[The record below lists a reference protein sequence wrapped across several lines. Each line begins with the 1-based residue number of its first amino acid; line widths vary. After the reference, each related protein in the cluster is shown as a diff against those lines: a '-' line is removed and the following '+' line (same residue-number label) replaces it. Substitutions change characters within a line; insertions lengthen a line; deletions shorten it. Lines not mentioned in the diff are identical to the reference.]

1 MMNQNLQIIVRI
13 AWRNLWRNRRRT
25 AIMLVAISLGVWAM
39 IFMGAF
45 MRGMVDGMLVD
56 GLNSLPGHI
65 QIHHPDYVD
74 DPNIE
79 NSLPEPT
86 KELRSVLDSDSVTA
100 WSARVRVPAM
110 ITSERES
117 RGVVLLGI
125 DPQYEPQLGFGNSQ
139 IQRGRFVADSEE
151 QGIVLG
157 AKLLETLETDLGK
170 RVVLMSQD
178 PDNNV
183 ADRGFKIVGVFKS
196 SVISDEEMFVFTG
209 KDTAQSML
217 NIPGLVSEIA
227 VNGQDARN
235 VDALLQQIQA
245 HDSPQQST
253 LPWYELN
260 SYLGLMAKVMDGF
273 VLVFMIIIFLALSFG
288 LVNTLMMA
296 VFERVREIGLMQALG
311 MKPTTILYQV
321 MCETLILLGLGLV
334 IGNLTALATILPLM
348 DGIDLSSVAQG
359 LQMAGMST
367 VLTPSLTTL
376 DFILASSVVIV
387 LGLLAGFIPAW
398 KASRYRPVEALAK
411 T

>member
-1 MMNQNLQIIVRI
+1 MTHQNLKIIVRI

-25 AIMLVAISLGVWAM
+25 TIMLVAISLGVWAM
-39 IFMGAF
+39 IFMSAF
-45 MRGMVDGMLVD
+45 MRGMVNGMLVD

-79 NSLPEPT
+79 NSMPEPNE
-86 KELRSVLDSDSVTA
+86 ELRAVLNSDAVTA

-117 RGVVLLGI
+117 RGVMLLGI
-125 DPQYEPQLGFGNSQ
+125 DPEYEPQLGFGNSV
-139 IQRGRFVADSEE
+139 IQRGRFVADPNE
-151 QGIVLG
+151 QGIVIG
-157 AKLLETLETDLGK
+157 EKLRATLETQVGK
-170 RVVLMSQD
+170 RVVIMSQD
-178 PDNNV
+178 PQNNV

-196 SVISDEEMFVFTG
+196 SVVADEEMFVFTG
-209 KDTAQSML
+209 KLTAQSML
-217 NIPGLVSEIA
+217 RIPGMVSEIA
-227 VNGQDARN
+227 VNGEDAR
-235 VDALLQQIQA
+235 DIETLFTQISA
-245 HDSPQQST
+245 HDSPQQVS
-253 LPWYELN
+253 LPWYALN
-260 SYLGLMAKVMDGF
+260 SYLGLMANVMDGF

-311 MKPTTILYQV
+311 MKPATILYQV
-321 MCETLILLGLGLV
+321 MCETFILLVLGLI

-348 DGIDLSSVAQG
+348 DGIDLSSIAQG

-376 DFILASSVVIV
+376 DFVLASSVVIV
-387 LGLLAGFIPAW
+387 LGLLAGFMPAW